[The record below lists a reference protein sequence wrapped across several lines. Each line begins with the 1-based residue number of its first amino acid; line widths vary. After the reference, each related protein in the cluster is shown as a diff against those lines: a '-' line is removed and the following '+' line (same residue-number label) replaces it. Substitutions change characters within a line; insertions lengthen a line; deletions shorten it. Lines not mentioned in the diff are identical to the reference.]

1 MSDVIIVYGG
11 LGIAMLR
18 AALIH
23 EIMAQELSRR
33 RLEDELRRAL
43 ARMRTPVP
51 LEGVLA
57 TSSRGSR
64 SARWTAA
71 WAARR

>member
-51 LEGVLA
+51 
-57 TSSRGSR
+57 
-64 SARWTAA
+64 
-71 WAARR
+71 